1 MPLFAIL
8 RVDADQLHP
17 GSCIL
22 IEAASL
28 MAIAQAMLDQPD
40 RWKIL
45 LETLYPDETDARS
58 LWQRLQTD
66 ALTPQQLLRLINQTQ
81 IGDDWIQMVRIQP
94 IKIRSLEELKIETIW
109 TPSHLDGDDCD
120 KVRRL

>member
-8 RVDADQLHP
+8 RVDADHLHP

-22 IEAASL
+22 IEADSL
-28 MAIAQAMLDQPD
+28 IAIAQDMLENPE

-45 LETLYPDETDARS
+45 LETLYPDETDIRS

-66 ALTPQQLLRLINQTQ
+66 ALTPQALLRLINQTQ
-81 IGDDWIQMVRIQP
+81 VCDDWIQMVRIQP
-94 IKIRSLEELKIETIW
+94 MKIQSLEELKIENIW
-109 TPSHLDGDDCD
+109 APSLSSASNDA
-120 KVRRL
+120 VN